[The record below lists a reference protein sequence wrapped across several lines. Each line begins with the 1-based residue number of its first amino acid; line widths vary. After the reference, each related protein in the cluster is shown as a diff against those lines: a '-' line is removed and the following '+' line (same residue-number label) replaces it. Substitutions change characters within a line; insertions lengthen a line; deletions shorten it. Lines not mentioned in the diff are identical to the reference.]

1 MCASSVYPLE
11 QSHLVLETERLRL
24 RPLSLED
31 YGLMAALQTD
41 PQVMQYIGGPV
52 PVEAIPEKLETSVRR
67 GAGGRIGVWC
77 IEDRGSGEKLG
88 TALLLPLPIEAYDA
102 DPSQFVAE
110 AYPNAE
116 TEVGYTLLRPAWGRG
131 IATEACRRLL
141 KFGFEETSL
150 GEIVA
155 VTHSDNLVSQKVLT
169 KCGLRPEG
177 MRRAYCNDVPGFRIT
192 RAQWLALENS

>member
-1 MCASSVYPLE
+1 
-11 QSHLVLETERLRL
+11 
-24 RPLSLED
+24 
-31 YGLMAALQTD
+31 MAALQTD

-52 PVEAIPEKLETSVRR
+52 PVEAISEKLETSVRR

-77 IEDRGSGEKLG
+77 IEGRRSGEKLG
-88 TALLLPLPIEAYDA
+88 TAILLPLPVEAYEA
-102 DPSQFVAE
+102 DPSQFVAD
-110 AYPNAE
+110 AYPSAE
-116 TEVGYTLLRPAWGRG
+116 IEVGYILLRSAWGRG

-150 GEIVA
+150 GQIAA
-155 VTHSDNLVSQKVLT
+155 VTHSDNLVSQKVLQ

-192 RAQWLALENS
+192 RAQWQALEKQRLIKAAD

>member
-1 MCASSVYPLE
+1 MCASSAFPLSE
-11 QSHLVLETERLRL
+11 SRLVLETERLRL

-31 YGLMAALQTD
+31 HDLIAALQTD
-41 PQVMQYIGGPV
+41 PQVMQYIGGPL
-52 PVEAIPEKLETSVRR
+52 PEDAIPEKLETSVRR
-67 GAGGRIGVWC
+67 GAGGRIGIWC
-77 IEDRGSGEKLG
+77 LEDRGSGEKLG